1 MIVID
6 RTDSVLSEEEIQSM
20 SIVYELVMGEE
31 PYGEEFWENMDNP
44 RNFQMEMDRMKAAI
58 EEIDLNIL
66 TGGDEIE
73 WVDRIT
79 PRNEG
84 V

>member
-79 PRNEG
+79 ARNEG

>member
-79 PRNEG
+79 PHNEE
-84 V
+84 